1 MRKLL
6 LTLCCIAL
14 PLAATPLTL
23 QLKRDGEQLQF
34 YYQFQ
39 VNNAPQ
45 QLHFSLDSQ
54 SINNHF
60 RQFRALKPALI
71 QQYLW
76 RDARAHVAQY
86 PGARLQRL
94 PGSESLRYRLKAPAE
109 LSDKLETELSQLLQ
123 KQQQHYLEQ
132 HYYYA
137 ITLPLGEQVIIPDH
151 LRLMQDS
158 LSALLP
164 VANALHQKLMNVPS
178 RQSVGY
184 IGNWLQQI
192 PYQDLSDRANS
203 AGSSFNPP
211 LKLLQENQ
219 GDCDSKAVLLA
230 ALVRMLLPDVKLAMI
245 YLPQHAMLA
254 LQLPVQSSDDA
265 VTIDGRD
272 YLLLD
277 PTGPAL
283 LPPGEISPQYR
294 IYTQNGQ
301 FAYRSL

>member
-1 MRKLL
+1 MIKLL
-6 LTLCCIAL
+6 LTLCYIAL

-34 YYQFQ
+34 HYQFQ

-45 QLHFSLDSQ
+45 QLSFSLDSQ
-54 SINNHF
+54 NINNHF

-76 RDARAHVAQY
+76 RDAKAHVAQY

-94 PGSESLRYRLKAPAE
+94 PGNDSLRYRLKAPAE
-109 LSDKLETELSQLLQ
+109 LSDKLQTELSQLLQ
-123 KQQQHYLEQ
+123 KRQQHYLEQ
-132 HYYYA
+132 HYYFA

-184 IGNWLQQI
+184 IGHWLQQI
-192 PYQDLSDRANS
+192 PYQDLSDRAKS

-254 LQLPVQSSDDA
+254 LQLPVKSSDDA
-265 VTIDGRD
+265 VTIDGRE

-283 LPPGEISPQYR
+283 LPPGEIGPQYR

-301 FAYRSL
+301 FAYRLL

>member
-1 MRKLL
+1 M
-6 LTLCCIAL
+6 AL
-14 PLAATPLTL
+14 PRLGIAQQDLANYPTSQETKRCLGCHNTYTPGIVEDWL
-23 QLKRDGEQLQF
+23 
-34 YYQFQ
+34 
-39 VNNAPQ
+39 A
-45 QLHFSLDSQ
+45 
-54 SINNHF
+54 
-60 RQFRALKPALI
+60 
-71 QQYLW
+71 
-76 RDARAHVAQY
+76 
-86 PGARLQRL
+86 
-94 PGSESLRYRLKAPAE
+94 
-109 LSDKLETELSQLLQ
+109 SDHAKKTPEEILQ
-123 KQQQHYLEQ
+123 KPPVSRTVSSQ
-132 HYYYA
+132 
-137 ITLPLGEQVIIPDH
+137 IIPDH

-158 LSALLP
+158 LSTLLP

-184 IGNWLQQI
+184 MGHWLQQI
-192 PYQDLSDRANS
+192 PYQDLSDRAKS

-254 LQLPVQSSDDA
+254 LQLPVKSSDDA
-265 VTIDGRD
+265 VTIDGRE

-283 LPPGEISPQYR
+283 LPPGEIGPQYR

-301 FAYRSL
+301 FAYRLL

>member
-14 PLAATPLTL
+14 PLAASPLKL
-23 QLKRDGEQLQF
+23 QLQRDGEQLQF
-34 YYQFQ
+34 NYQFQ
-39 VNNAPQ
+39 VNAEPQ
-45 QLHFSLDSQ
+45 QLSFSLDNQ
-54 SINNHF
+54 SLNNHF
-60 RQFRALKPALI
+60 RQFRALKPALL

-76 RDARAHVAQY
+76 RDARAYVAQY
-86 PGARLQRL
+86 PDARLQRL
-94 PGSESLRYRLKAPAE
+94 PGSDSLRYRLQAPAE
-109 LSDKLETELSQLLQ
+109 LSAKLETELSQLLQ
-123 KQQQHYLEQ
+123 TQQQRYLQQ

-151 LRLMQDS
+151 QRLMQDS

-164 VANALHQKLMNVPS
+164 VANALHQKLMNLPS

-184 IGNWLQQI
+184 IGQWLQQI
-192 PYQDLSDRANS
+192 PYQDLSDRAES
-203 AGSSFNPP
+203 AGSSFSPP
-211 LKLLQENQ
+211 LKLLQENR

-265 VTIDGRD
+265 VTIEGRD

-301 FAYRSL
+301 FAYRLL